1 MAPVGRTNVAGRRAC
16 CVDFHDRRIRTTWA
30 WSCDCNDYALPE
42 ATGAASRQWAHK
54 ASLEVRVQCLA
65 ARNQAFCL

>member
-1 MAPVGRTNVAGRRAC
+1 MGMELRLQWLLAP
-16 CVDFHDRRIRTTWA
+16 
-30 WSCDCNDYALPE
+30 SE